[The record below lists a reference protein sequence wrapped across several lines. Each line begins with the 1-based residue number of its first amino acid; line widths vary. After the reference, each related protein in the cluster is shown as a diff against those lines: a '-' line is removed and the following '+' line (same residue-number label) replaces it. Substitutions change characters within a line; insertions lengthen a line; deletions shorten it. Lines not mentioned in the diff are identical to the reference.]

1 MYITFFLNSSLF
13 RESYLAA
20 LGLCCCVCFP
30 QLWRTGA
37 SLQSWGTSSS
47 LCWLLLLQST
57 GLGARPLAVV
67 AGPRRSASSGC
78 GLPALQHRPGSGGT
92 WALLLPSMRD
102 RPRPRIRT
110 MSPATAGRFFTTES
124 PGKPYIL
131 GFNMLCFQACKSL
144 NCYCR
149 LVTKLGSTL
158 CNPVGCSTP
167 GPTPQC
173 LLKFMS
179 IESVMLSNH
188 LILCWPLLLLPSVFL
203 SIFSN
208 ESALHI
214 RWPKYWSLSF
224 SISPSNTIQG

>member
-1 MYITFFLNSSLF
+1 MLRVLSL
-13 RESYLAA
+13 
-20 LGLCCCVCFP
+20 
-30 QLWRTGA
+30 
-37 SLQSWGTSSS
+37 
-47 LCWLLLLQST
+47 
-57 GLGARPLAVV
+57 VV
-67 AGPRRSASSGC
+67 ANGGFSLVMGDELLPVLDSLVAEHGPRRSASGGRGRPSRSASSGC

-124 PGKPYIL
+124 PGKPYIV